1 MKLNNGNKAGFTV
14 LKKELIMDFFIC
26 LIGSI
31 IVVLLT
37 AWLIFSNY
45 ELRQQNHELLIDNCK
60 LFKENTDL
68 HWQLA
73 QSNHELKLFKAEF
86 CTGKPKNKVCHES
99 SLAKN

>member
-31 IVVLLT
+31 IVVLLV

-45 ELRQQNHELLIDNCK
+45 ELRQKNHDLLIDNCN
-60 LFKENTDL
+60 LFQDKSRL
-68 HWQLA
+68 SWQLD
-73 QSNHELKLFKAEF
+73 QLKHELKLIEA
-86 CTGKPKNKVCHES
+86 V
-99 SLAKN
+99 

>member
-1 MKLNNGNKAGFTV
+1 
-14 LKKELIMDFFIC
+14 MDFFIC

-31 IVVLLT
+31 IVVLLL

-45 ELRQQNHELLIDNCK
+45 QLRQQNNDLLIDNCK

-68 HWQLA
+68 IWNLA
-73 QSNHELKLFKAEF
+73 QSKHELKLFKAEF
-86 CTGKPKNKVCHES
+86 CTGKTKTKVCHES